1 MKLIIKLL
9 LLIFFIN
16 SISFAEILKEFK
28 VEGNKRI
35 SSKTIILFSKVK
47 VNDDINESNLNE
59 IIKELY
65 STNFFKDVK
74 VSFSNQILKITVK
87 ENPVIQSLI
96 FNGIKKKNIIS
107 TLKSSVEMK
116 EKNPF
121 LKNKVKSDETQIIN
135 ILRSNGF
142 YFSKVESEIKKKW

>member
-1 MKLIIKLL
+1 M
-9 LLIFFIN
+9 
-16 SISFAEILKEFK
+16 
-28 VEGNKRI
+28 
-35 SSKTIILFSKVK
+35 
-47 VNDDINESNLNE
+47 NE

-74 VSFSNQILKITVK
+74 VSFSNQILKISVK

-107 TLKSSVEMK
+107 TLKNSVELK

-121 LKNKVKSDETQIIN
+121 LKNTVKSDETQIIN
-135 ILRSNGF
+135 ILRSNGY
-142 YFSKVESEIKKKW
+142 YF